1 MRIEIEVLNDNI
13 RLSEEMKLHLSKKLY
28 KHIKGYNS
36 KIYLNGKP
44 TETYVFVNKGDII
57 SIDYIKE
64 NNTNWPLYESKL
76 DIYYEDDNYLVVNK
90 PNNLLSIPTKAEP
103 FSLYQQVLYYL
114 KNNNDL
120 ESVSI
125 LNRLDKDTEGLV
137 LVAKNTLAASLMN
150 PIHEKMTRKYL
161 ALVHGKFDNK
171 ESEIIL
177 NIKKENENSFKRIVS
192 SDGKISITN
201 YKVIEEYDNSSLV
214 EFSLKTGRTHQIRVV
229 SSYLSHP
236 LYGDKI
242 YGFSEDTP
250 LKLLSYYIE
259 FINPF
264 SNELVKI
271 ELNKP
276 NW

>member
-1 MRIEIEVLNDNI
+1 MRLEFIVKEDNE
-13 RLSEEMKLHLSKKLY
+13 RLSEELKLHISRRLYKNIRSKKTP
-28 KHIKGYNS
+28 I
-36 KIYLNGKP
+36 
-44 TETYVFVNKGDII
+44 FVNGEERLTYLPVKCGDVIT
-57 SIDYIKE
+57 IDFDKNREI
-64 NNTNWPLYESKL
+64 NWELYESKL
-76 DIYYEDDNYLVVNK
+76 DIYYEDDNYLIVYK
-90 PNNLLSIPTKAEP
+90 KSNLLTIPTKGVP
-103 FSLYQQVLYYL
+103 KSLYQEILYYL
-114 KNNNDL
+114 RENKKEEN
-120 ESVSI
+120 VSI